1 MPRLVR
7 TLSLLLL
14 VLASRAQADE
24 TITFE
29 HAGHK
34 RVAVLHL
41 PPKTSA
47 PLPLV
52 ILLHGAGGSG
62 GQALEH
68 YGWPALADAE
78 GFAVLAPD
86 AMPARPDRDANLRN
100 NPRFWDDGSGRGL
113 RKVDDSG
120 FLIAAVEHAAR
131 RFTLDRRRIYAA
143 GHSSGSGMAQRLG
156 LDHAD
161 RIAAIGVV
169 AGQRPPGGPPKRP
182 LPVIYINGAEDTL
195 NPVAGGER
203 KLPWGPPTSV
213 PPLSESLDGWARFN
227 GCPAPTRSEPAPKVS
242 LSRWAPCRDG
252 SEVLFYLVAEQG
264 HQWPGGKSR
273 RFGPGLGP
281 QSGALDATRTI
292 WDFFRRHPLPPG

>member
-1 MPRLVR
+1 MPLR
-7 TLSLLLL
+7 LSLLCVLL
-14 VLASRAQADE
+14 FGLASAARADA

-29 HAGHK
+29 HGGHK

-41 PPKTSA
+41 PA
-47 PLPLV
+47 RAGGALPLV

-62 GQALEH
+62 EQALSH

-86 AMPARPDRDANLRN
+86 AMPARPDREANLRN

-113 RKVDDSG
+113 RKVDDTG
-120 FLIAAVEHAAR
+120 FILAAVEQAAR
-131 RFTLDRRRIYAA
+131 RFDLDRRRLYAA

-182 LPVIYINGAEDTL
+182 LPVVYINGAEDTA
-195 NPVAGGER
+195 NPVAGGVRE
-203 KLPWGPPTSV
+203 LPWGRPTTL

-227 GCPAPTRSEPAPKVS
+227 GCAAPTQSAPVAKVS
-242 LSRWAPCRDG
+242 LTRWGSCRDG
-252 SEVLFYLVAEQG
+252 AEVLFYLLADQG
-264 HQWPGGKSR
+264 HQWPGGKAR

-281 QSGALDATRTI
+281 QSNALDATRTI
-292 WDFFRRHPLPPG
+292 WDFFHRHPLPPG